1 MKNGMGRALALWLVV
16 AGLGWGLPAEART
29 VRPSNPASAENAQGL
44 QFSANEVQAAAG
56 EDSHEPPSAPST
68 PLSAEQLQ
76 QLFSGLPPI
85 EPQPGDRQPS
95 TLRDSSTPQP
105 RSGVIVPAPW
115 PPPQGDTQ
123 LPQDEAGAASDGD
136 LRVLRHSPEGEV
148 QLVPQLSIT
157 FSQPMIAVSSQAE
170 ASAQVPVKLEPQP
183 PGQWR
188 WVGTR
193 TLLFEPEGGRLPM
206 ATEYRGSVP
215 AGTQSALGARL
226 QETREFR
233 FSTPAPRLVRRTP
246 AGGPTVLQPV
256 LLMQF
261 DQHIDPEQVMAHT
274 RLIGP
279 ERSAPLLE
287 RLDAKAPE
295 VRAALEA
302 SETEWIEGRWL
313 ALRPV
318 RALARGSLYRLEIAA
333 GLGSLEGPRT
343 TASTQGWSFSTHAE
357 LAVERWQCGWQG
369 KIQTDCDPEEGW
381 WVWLN
386 NPLDAG
392 AFDPD
397 SIQVKPEVPE
407 FRAFVYQNQLTTQG
421 RFAPRTEYSLVLPA
435 RLRDQFGQSLGRART
450 LRFAT
455 GDGRPLLMAPGTS
468 PVTLDPA
475 RPPSYSIYSRGIESL
490 DLEIYR
496 VRPEQWSEFDQWRK
510 QQANQASDAPPP
522 GERIASPQ
530 LRPRAVGALSET
542 VLPLEPFLQ
551 DGLGHLILR
560 ARSKPLASRFHQLER
575 TVWLQSTRI
584 GLVAVHDDQRLTAWA
599 SELESGHALAAVELS
614 LGEGKQT
621 DKTDST
627 GLASLPLPRAKAAPM
642 LVARRG
648 RDAALLTGASYAWGD
663 SPWRAGKGND
673 VLRWL
678 VFDDRDMY
686 RPGEQVRIKGWLRR
700 LPNDPRGDLQL
711 PRASDKRIRWTLQDS
726 LEVEIAEGEAELS
739 GLGGFDFAIDLPV
752 TPNLGPA
759 QLSLELAGIESVDD
773 EGFEHWLDIQEFRRP
788 EYEVTTEVGAGP
800 HLVGGSVRIEA
811 SARYY
816 AGGGLGSA
824 PMQWQLYAWPTTYV
838 PPNRADFS
846 FGDFWPWWRP
856 DFRDRE
862 EAQQG
867 VVGQTDG
874 MGRHAIEV
882 KFLGVDPPRPS
893 HFSVEARVTDLNR
906 QSWTSSQELLVH
918 AAAYYVGLKS
928 PRSFVQLGE
937 AIEVEAVVVDVE
949 GALIAD
955 GVPALELSRLEWK
968 QQGGQWQEVAEPGP
982 ACRPERD
989 AHGHFRCRWTPEEGG
1004 SYRVDALVQDV
1015 QGRSNGS
1022 ELRIWV
1028 AGGEAPP
1035 VRGVEL
1041 QELLLVPDH
1050 KDLRP
1055 GETLKVLVQA
1065 PFEPAEGLMTLVRG
1079 GVLEQRRF
1087 DLAQGSATLEVP
1099 ILESMVPGFELRVD
1113 VVGRAARIDAQG
1125 RAVGRRPAA
1134 ASGTLQVSVPPLA
1147 RTLAVSASPRQA
1159 VLAPGAGTVI
1169 DLEVHDAK
1177 GLPVADAE
1185 LAVVVVDEA
1194 VLALSGYR
1202 LPDPLAV
1209 FYEVWPSRVQA
1220 QYQATQVVLGALS
1233 TDPPGV
1239 SDADYGEDS
1248 ALDRIEV
1255 TGSRIRRSDIVALD
1269 APVPPPAPPAVGA
1282 AAENATVALRSNFNA
1297 LALFAPA
1304 VRTDPAGRAEVE
1316 FTLPDS
1322 LTRYRIM
1329 VVAVSGA
1336 REFGYAESS
1345 LTARKPLMLRPS
1357 PPRFLNVGD
1366 RIELPLLVQNQTDA
1380 PLQVE
1385 LGVRAE
1391 NARILDA
1398 IVTSGAGNDAGG
1410 AGRLLTV
1417 PAQDR
1422 VEVRIP
1428 IAAESSGRARFQA
1441 LVRAG
1446 SESDA
1451 QSFELPVW
1459 TPATREAFATYGS
1472 LDEQSVQVQP
1482 VRRPVD
1488 VDARFGGLQISL
1500 ASTELQALTDA
1511 FLFLVEY
1518 PFECNEQRASRVLG
1532 ISALRD
1538 VLSAFGNSDLPTPEA
1553 LEASMRRDLQHLASQ
1568 QNWDGGWGFWR
1579 QDASSWPYL
1588 SVHVAHALA
1597 RASDKGFG
1605 LSNETRSQALAYLR
1619 SIERK
1624 LPDWYHPETRRSL
1637 RAYALDVRRRLGDA
1651 DPAAATKLLAEVR
1664 SFDELSIEAI
1674 GWLLP
1679 SLDAPGSHEQFEAL
1693 LRHVE
1698 QQVSEAA
1705 GTAQFITARSEQGE
1719 HVLLHSDRRADGV
1732 MLEALLHV
1740 RPEDD
1745 LIEKLARGL
1754 LAHRVKGRWSNTQDN
1769 AFVLLAM
1776 ERYFRQRE
1784 GTRPDFSARVWLGQR
1799 FAGEHA
1805 FRGRSTERVELRIP
1819 MAELAS
1825 ADTAQPLTLQK
1836 QGSGRLYY
1844 RFGLDYVP
1852 QSLALEA
1859 ADHGFAV
1866 QRRYAAVDDPSD
1878 VRRDAEGLWRI
1889 RAGAR
1894 VRVELTMVATAR
1906 RYHVALVDALPAGLE
1921 AINPALAVSEA
1932 LPEDP
1937 NKVDPQKYWKPD
1949 WFEHQN
1955 LRNERVEAF
1964 TSLLWEGVHRY
1975 SYVARATTPGE
1986 FSVPPARAEEMYQP
2000 ETFGRSG
2007 TDRVVVES
2015 RD

>member
-1 MKNGMGRALALWLVV
+1 
-16 AGLGWGLPAEART
+16 
-29 VRPSNPASAENAQGL
+29 
-44 QFSANEVQAAAG
+44 
-56 EDSHEPPSAPST
+56 
-68 PLSAEQLQ
+68 
-76 QLFSGLPPI
+76 
-85 EPQPGDRQPS
+85 
-95 TLRDSSTPQP
+95 
-105 RSGVIVPAPW
+105 
-115 PPPQGDTQ
+115 
-123 LPQDEAGAASDGD
+123 
-136 LRVLRHSPEGEV
+136 
-148 QLVPQLSIT
+148 
-157 FSQPMIAVSSQAE
+157 
-170 ASAQVPVKLEPQP
+170 
-183 PGQWR
+183 
-188 WVGTR
+188 
-193 TLLFEPEGGRLPM
+193 
-206 ATEYRGSVP
+206 
-215 AGTQSALGARL
+215 
-226 QETREFR
+226 
-233 FSTPAPRLVRRTP
+233 
-246 AGGPTVLQPV
+246 
-256 LLMQF
+256 
-261 DQHIDPEQVMAHT
+261 
-274 RLIGP
+274 
-279 ERSAPLLE
+279 
-287 RLDAKAPE
+287 
-295 VRAALEA
+295 
-302 SETEWIEGRWL
+302 
-313 ALRPV
+313 
-318 RALARGSLYRLEIAA
+318 
-333 GLGSLEGPRT
+333 
-343 TASTQGWSFSTHAE
+343 
-357 LAVERWQCGWQG
+357 
-369 KIQTDCDPEEGW
+369 
-381 WVWLN
+381 
-386 NPLDAG
+386 
-392 AFDPD
+392 
-397 SIQVKPEVPE
+397 
-407 FRAFVYQNQLTTQG
+407 
-421 RFAPRTEYSLVLPA
+421 
-435 RLRDQFGQSLGRART
+435 
-450 LRFAT
+450 
-455 GDGRPLLMAPGTS
+455 
-468 PVTLDPA
+468 
-475 RPPSYSIYSRGIESL
+475 
-490 DLEIYR
+490 
-496 VRPEQWSEFDQWRK
+496 
-510 QQANQASDAPPP
+510 
-522 GERIASPQ
+522 
-530 LRPRAVGALSET
+530 
-542 VLPLEPFLQ
+542 
-551 DGLGHLILR
+551 
-560 ARSKPLASRFHQLER
+560 
-575 TVWLQSTRI
+575 
-584 GLVAVHDDQRLTAWA
+584 
-599 SELESGHALAAVELS
+599 
-614 LGEGKQT
+614 
-621 DKTDST
+621 
-627 GLASLPLPRAKAAPM
+627 
-642 LVARRG
+642 
-648 RDAALLTGASYAWGD
+648 
-663 SPWRAGKGND
+663 
-673 VLRWL
+673 
-678 VFDDRDMY
+678 
-686 RPGEQVRIKGWLRR
+686 
-700 LPNDPRGDLQL
+700 
-711 PRASDKRIRWTLQDS
+711 
-726 LEVEIAEGEAELS
+726 
-739 GLGGFDFAIDLPV
+739 
-752 TPNLGPA
+752 
-759 QLSLELAGIESVDD
+759 
-773 EGFEHWLDIQEFRRP
+773 
-788 EYEVTTEVGAGP
+788 
-800 HLVGGSVRIEA
+800 
-811 SARYY
+811 
-816 AGGGLGSA
+816 
-824 PMQWQLYAWPTTYV
+824 
-838 PPNRADFS
+838 
-846 FGDFWPWWRP
+846 
-856 DFRDRE
+856 
-862 EAQQG
+862 
-867 VVGQTDG
+867 
-874 MGRHAIEV
+874 
-882 KFLGVDPPRPS
+882 
-893 HFSVEARVTDLNR
+893 
-906 QSWTSSQELLVH
+906 
-918 AAAYYVGLKS
+918 
-928 PRSFVQLGE
+928 
-937 AIEVEAVVVDVE
+937 
-949 GALIAD
+949 
-955 GVPALELSRLEWK
+955 
-968 QQGGQWQEVAEPGP
+968 
-982 ACRPERD
+982 
-989 AHGHFRCRWTPEEGG
+989 
-1004 SYRVDALVQDV
+1004 
-1015 QGRSNGS
+1015 
-1022 ELRIWV
+1022 
-1028 AGGEAPP
+1028 
-1035 VRGVEL
+1035 
-1041 QELLLVPDH
+1041 
-1050 KDLRP
+1050 
-1055 GETLKVLVQA
+1055 
-1065 PFEPAEGLMTLVRG
+1065 
-1079 GVLEQRRF
+1079 
-1087 DLAQGSATLEVP
+1087 
-1099 ILESMVPGFELRVD
+1099 
-1113 VVGRAARIDAQG
+1113 
-1125 RAVGRRPAA
+1125 
-1134 ASGTLQVSVPPLA
+1134 
-1147 RTLAVSASPRQA
+1147 
-1159 VLAPGAGTVI
+1159 
-1169 DLEVHDAK
+1169 
-1177 GLPVADAE
+1177 
-1185 LAVVVVDEA
+1185 
-1194 VLALSGYR
+1194 
-1202 LPDPLAV
+1202 
-1209 FYEVWPSRVQA
+1209 
-1220 QYQATQVVLGALS
+1220 
-1233 TDPPGV
+1233 
-1239 SDADYGEDS
+1239 
-1248 ALDRIEV
+1248 
-1255 TGSRIRRSDIVALD
+1255 
-1269 APVPPPAPPAVGA
+1269 
-1282 AAENATVALRSNFNA
+1282 LRSNFNA

-1624 LPDWYHPETRRSL
+1624 LPDWYHPEARRSL
-1637 RAYALDVRRRLGDA
+1637 RTYALDVRRRLGDA